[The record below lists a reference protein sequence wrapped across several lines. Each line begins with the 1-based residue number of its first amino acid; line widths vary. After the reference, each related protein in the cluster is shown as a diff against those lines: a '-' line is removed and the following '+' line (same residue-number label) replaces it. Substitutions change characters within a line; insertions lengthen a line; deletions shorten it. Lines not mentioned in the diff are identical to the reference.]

1 MFLNSY
7 HSAFVSSEAEGSGVP
22 EMKAII
28 AGIDIYK
35 FLSLQTCVGKMIGL
49 VAGLIG
55 GLPIGRE
62 GPFIHM
68 SACVAAKLA
77 KFKCFADINNN

>member
-1 MFLNSY
+1 M
-7 HSAFVSSEAEGSGVP
+7 P

-35 FLSLQTCVGKMIGL
+35 YLSVQTCVGKMIGL
-49 VAGLIG
+49 MAGLIG

-68 SACVAAKLA
+68 SACVASKLT
-77 KFKCFADINNN
+77 KFKCFEEIAKN